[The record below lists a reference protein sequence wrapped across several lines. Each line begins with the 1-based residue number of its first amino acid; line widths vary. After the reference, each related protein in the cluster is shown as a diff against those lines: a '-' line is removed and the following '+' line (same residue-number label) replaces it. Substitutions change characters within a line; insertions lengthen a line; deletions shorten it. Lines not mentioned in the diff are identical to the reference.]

1 MILLGESMKNLK
13 ENILNFFSNKK
24 HLYWTIAILV
34 VSILAIIGLIIFIVL
49 SKRYDYLEIENMLV
63 DSSKA
68 YLINHKEINLT
79 NEDNTYEIEATS
91 LINEEYL
98 KDFSK
103 LSTDTNCQ
111 AKVTVTY
118 NHGEFRY
125 TPILTCDNYE
135 TKVFKDTLLLKENI
149 VTSGDGLYQI
159 EDVYRFKG
167 DYVNNYFKFAN
178 KLWRLFKIE
187 NNRLYLVLADTIND
201 KNSAV
206 VYDDRYNYDL
216 ESDKGLND
224 YDESRIKDTL
234 ANYYNNDFKDYK
246 AYIVNH
252 EACKNTRSEIDT
264 DFVGAI
270 DCFTTT
276 DVPISLMAVYD
287 FIGASRDPLCLD
299 TMSSNCSNYNYLT
312 ITKNKWWLINGTNEN
327 SSKVYNVNQNGDL
340 GLDYANSKKNI
351 RYVITLPDD
360 VLYKDGNGTEN
371 NPYTIYLY

>member
-201 KNSAV
+201 KNSA
-206 VYDDRYNYDL
+206 
-216 ESDKGLND
+216 
-224 YDESRIKDTL
+224 
-234 ANYYNNDFKDYK
+234 
-246 AYIVNH
+246 
-252 EACKNTRSEIDT
+252 
-264 DFVGAI
+264 
-270 DCFTTT
+270 
-276 DVPISLMAVYD
+276 
-287 FIGASRDPLCLD
+287 
-299 TMSSNCSNYNYLT
+299 
-312 ITKNKWWLINGTNEN
+312 
-327 SSKVYNVNQNGDL
+327 
-340 GLDYANSKKNI
+340 
-351 RYVITLPDD
+351 
-360 VLYKDGNGTEN
+360 
-371 NPYTIYLY
+371 

>member
-1 MILLGESMKNLK
+1 MKNLK

-201 KNSAV
+201 KSSAV

-252 EACKNTRSEIDT
+252 EACKNTRS
-264 DFVGAI
+264 
-270 DCFTTT
+270 
-276 DVPISLMAVYD
+276 
-287 FIGASRDPLCLD
+287 
-299 TMSSNCSNYNYLT
+299 
-312 ITKNKWWLINGTNEN
+312 
-327 SSKVYNVNQNGDL
+327 
-340 GLDYANSKKNI
+340 
-351 RYVITLPDD
+351 
-360 VLYKDGNGTEN
+360 
-371 NPYTIYLY
+371 